1 MTPRTFSYT
10 GVEISPYEIASIFM
24 DTETSLLCKYH
35 DLPHEIVADAV
46 GEAKVKYYLYANQA
60 LRCRIM
66 EARKWIFT
74 VAEHELHDAIAYES
88 RFRHF
93 DVSDRFSFYASA
105 DIICE
110 KTRIRAYSFI
120 TQQYS
125 TPSFEDS
132 LLNTMALNA
141 ALGRPAESK
150 ARMGGS
156 NVAPCVSR
164 LHVSR
169 NCQTSWLHVQ
179 CRQNSI
185 RPRL

>member
-1 MTPRTFSYT
+1 
-10 GVEISPYEIASIFM
+10 M

-141 ALGRPAESK
+141 ALGDLRKAKPEWAEVTSLRAFHGYTFPEIAK
-150 ARMGGS
+150 RVGCTSNAAKIRFARACKYLKKCLM
-156 NVAPCVSR
+156 
-164 LHVSR
+164 
-169 NCQTSWLHVQ
+169 
-179 CRQNSI
+179 
-185 RPRL
+185 